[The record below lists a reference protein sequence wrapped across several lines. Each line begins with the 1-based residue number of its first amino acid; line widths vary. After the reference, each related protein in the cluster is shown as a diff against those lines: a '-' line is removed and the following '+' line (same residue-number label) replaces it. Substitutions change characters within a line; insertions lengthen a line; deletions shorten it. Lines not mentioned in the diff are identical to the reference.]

1 MHSEQSRTVQPAYM
15 DAMITHRIRDLLK
28 ALAVDIPAPQ
38 DLPQPRILHGSDDG
52 LDLLAQIRKPVELG
66 SSLAAGVHILCDC
79 RIQLDALSLV
89 IPQAVTLAPQLRKVR
104 GQLV

>member
-1 MHSEQSRTVQPAYM
+1 MHSEQRRTVQPAYM
-15 DAMITHRIRDLLK
+15 DAVIIHRIRDLLK

-52 LDLLAQIRKPVELG
+52 LDLLAQISKPVELG
-66 SSLAAGVHILCDC
+66 RSIAAGIHVLCDC
-79 RIQLDALSLV
+79 RIQLDALPLV
-89 IPQAVTLAPQLRKVR
+89 ISQAVALVPQLSKVR